1 MAPWAK
7 LNTPVA
13 AYDRVRPEPM
23 IGEDRA
29 GDQAAEEVIEDHLS
43 GTLSKHFMP
52 LATWKAPPSSLTRAP
67 QPFGSL
73 WSFG

>member
-23 IGEDRA
+23 IA
-29 GDQAAEEVIEDHLS
+29 KIAPVTS
-43 GTLSKHFMP
+43 P
-52 LATWKAPPSSLTRAP
+52 LRT
-67 QPFGSL
+67 
-73 WSFG
+73 